1 MTSLLSGD
9 RFTSYMLLGSANNR
23 THAGRRRPPDT
34 DGSNMRQTSP
44 ISFETLGRSTGRPF
58 TLKNCKSRAAVARGD
73 DGAWEISPSSFHR
86 FPPPSFL
93 DDEDDDDDDDDD
105 DLTAGDRSIS
115 ILARPERNFVPS
127 IDAVR
132 DSSVLL
138 FTLVSISSLLQ
149 PFFDL
154 PPPPPPPPALPS
166 PSPDAEW
173 TSVRLNCVPRHMMA
187 SVLSV
192 TISRGT
198 K

>member
-1 MTSLLSGD
+1 
-9 RFTSYMLLGSANNR
+9 MLLGSVNDR
-23 THAGRRRPPDT
+23 THAGRRRPPDDT

-44 ISFETLGRSTGRPF
+44 ISLETLGRSTGRPL
-58 TLKNCKSRAAVARGD
+58 TLKNCKSRAVARGD

-86 FPPPSFL
+86 FSPPSFL
-93 DDEDDDDDDDDD
+93 DDDDR
-105 DLTAGDRSIS
+105 TAGDRSIS

-138 FTLVSISSLLQ
+138 FTLVSISSLLR

-154 PPPPPPPPALPS
+154 PPPPPALPS
-166 PSPDAEW
+166 PSPGAEW
-173 TSVRLNCVPRHMMA
+173 TSVRLNCVPRHRMA
-187 SVLSV
+187 SFLSV
-192 TISRGT
+192 TIYRRGT